1 MKLLLENWR
10 KYLNEMVYPG
20 RGLTNDAAAHASA
33 QKRFHLLVK
42 EDQTIPKMVGYHASS
57 AVFDQFDN
65 SRLGSNTDMGKA
77 GEDKYNLDSYLG
89 HMFVPDYQ
97 LLAPHIE
104 KLVGEGNTPYMYSVT
119 LTPGRVAV
127 LDIRQFQ
134 KWFGKNNP
142 QAKRRLREFGKWLKQ
157 NGYGGIHYSNPELK
171 GKLMA
176 DTIQVFDAGNTN
188 IRSVWNM
195 HTDKRIRTKDLKGRS
210 FADAL
215 EGQNETPT

>member
-1 MKLLLENWR
+1 VKLLLENWR
-10 KYLNEMVYPG
+10 EYLNEMISPG
-20 RGLTNDAAAHASA
+20 RGLAHHKNFKSLIL
-33 QKRFHLLVK
+33 K
-42 EDQTIPKMVGYHASS
+42 DINIPNMVGYHASS
-57 AVFDQFDN
+57 AAFDQFDN

-77 GEDKYNLDSYLG
+77 GEDRYNLDSYLG

-119 LTPGRVAV
+119 LSPGKVAV
-127 LDIRQFQ
+127 LDVLQFK
-134 KWFGKNNP
+134 KWFSAGVQHSKENL
-142 QAKRRLREFGKWLKQ
+142 KEFGKWLKQ

-215 EGQNETPT
+215 GGQNETPT